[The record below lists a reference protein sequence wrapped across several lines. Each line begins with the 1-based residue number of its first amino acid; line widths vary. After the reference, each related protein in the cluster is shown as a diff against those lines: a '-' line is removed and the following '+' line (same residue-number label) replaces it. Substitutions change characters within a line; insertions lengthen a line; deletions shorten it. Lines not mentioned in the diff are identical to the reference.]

1 MSQSPTKPLESAVHK
16 LRKKI
21 NRWLARWIP
30 DILKSSVKWYTLES
44 LRARLNARFDVPSL
58 PALVR
63 NVRLL
68 HMHVKPNDYQDDRV
82 LAIRPWAIPLTI
94 TVGFLADHGV
104 ECAVVV
110 QPLESPLMIA
120 EEPSAD
126 DGLECAILDQPLA
139 TPLMIAEGPSADD
152 GNMLHDVDARQPV
165 DPQRCFNIGDRVRV
179 FEGTH
184 ACIRGY
190 RAIANEGII
199 SSSANGY

>member
-1 MSQSPTKPLESAVHK
+1 MSQSPTKPLQIAVHK

-94 TVGFLADHGV
+94 TVGFLADDGV

-110 QPLESPLMIA
+110 QPLASPLMIA

-126 DGLECAILDQPLA
+126 DGVEVCY
-139 TPLMIAEGPSADD
+139 
-152 GNMLHDVDARQPV
+152 
-165 DPQRCFNIGDRVRV
+165 F
-179 FEGTH
+179 
-184 ACIRGY
+184 
-190 RAIANEGII
+190 
-199 SSSANGY
+199 SSASGYPAYDCRGTFG